1 MKVVC
6 IKECSYSFSHLDY
19 YFNIG
24 DQFELAL
31 LQPVYYQLSGTEY
44 IKLYKNDKLTN
55 SDETGQG
62 NVGRRQEILDK
73 QSKKMSRIVYQYDLD
88 GNFMKEYKSI
98 DKINIVINFIDGK
111 NYAVT
116 VLQED
121 FISLPE
127 WRNKQLKELLDE
139 F

>member
-6 IKECSYSFSHLDY
+6 IKECSYSFNRLDY

-24 DQFELAL
+24 DQFELAR
-31 LQPVYYQLSGTEY
+31 LQPVYYQLSG
-44 IKLYKNDKLTN
+44 
-55 SDETGQG
+55 
-62 NVGRRQEILDK
+62 
-73 QSKKMSRIVYQYDLD
+73 
-88 GNFMKEYKSI
+88 

-116 VLQED
+116 VLQQD

-127 WRNKQLKELLDE
+127 WRNKQLEEILDE

>member
-1 MKVVC
+1 MKVIC
-6 IKECSYSFSHLDY
+6 IKECSYSFNHLDY

-31 LQPVYYQLSGTEY
+31 LQPVYYQLSG
-44 IKLYKNDKLTN
+44 
-55 SDETGQG
+55 
-62 NVGRRQEILDK
+62 
-73 QSKKMSRIVYQYDLD
+73 
-88 GNFMKEYKSI
+88 

-116 VLQED
+116 VLQQD
-121 FISLPE
+121 FISLSE
-127 WRNKQLKELLDE
+127 WRNKQLEEILDE

>member
-6 IKECSYSFSHLDY
+6 IKECSYSFNRLDY

-24 DQFELAL
+24 DQFEVAR
-31 LQPVYYQLSGTEY
+31 LQPVYYQLSG
-44 IKLYKNDKLTN
+44 
-55 SDETGQG
+55 
-62 NVGRRQEILDK
+62 
-73 QSKKMSRIVYQYDLD
+73 
-88 GNFMKEYKSI
+88 

-116 VLQED
+116 VLQQD
-121 FISLPE
+121 FISLSE
-127 WRNKQLKELLDE
+127 WRNKQLEELLDE

>member
-6 IKECSYSFSHLDY
+6 IKECTYSFNHLDY

-24 DQFELAL
+24 DQFEVAL
-31 LQPVYYQLSGTEY
+31 LQPVYYQLSG
-44 IKLYKNDKLTN
+44 D
-55 SDETGQG
+55 
-62 NVGRRQEILDK
+62 R
-73 QSKKMSRIVYQYDLD
+73 
-88 GNFMKEYKSI
+88 
-98 DKINIVINFIDGK
+98 INIVIDFIDGK
-111 NYAVT
+111 SYTVT

-127 WRNKQLKELLDE
+127 WRNKKLEELLDE

>member
-6 IKECSYSFSHLDY
+6 IKECLYSFNHLDY

-31 LQPVYYQLSGTEY
+31 LQPVYYQLSG
-44 IKLYKNDKLTN
+44 
-55 SDETGQG
+55 
-62 NVGRRQEILDK
+62 
-73 QSKKMSRIVYQYDLD
+73 
-88 GNFMKEYKSI
+88 

-116 VLQED
+116 VLQQD
-121 FISLPE
+121 FISLSE
-127 WRNKQLKELLDE
+127 WRNKQLQELLDE